1 MGKKKEKS
9 EFDKLV
15 EEAQE
20 VFKKIRKLLEP
31 LKEEKK

>member
-1 MGKKKEKS
+1 MSKKKDKS

-20 VFKKIRKLLEP
+20 VFKKIRKILEP
-31 LKEEKK
+31 LKKEEE